1 MSYSSNNF
9 DNEIDKL
16 WWEIQD
22 IIGPAGE
29 WPKFLVN
36 LFFTRNLSH
45 AQRPLICA
53 FVIYNG
59 LNPEVNNSKFL
70 YFSNKIYFKQI
81 TSYILL

>member
-1 MSYSSNNF
+1 MSYSSKKF

-16 WWEIQD
+16 WCEIQD

-45 AQRPLICA
+45 TQRPLICA

-59 LNPEVNNSKFL
+59 LKPEVNNYKFCISVTKL
-70 YFSNKIYFKQI
+70 IYFEQI
-81 TSYILL
+81 T